1 MMKNTSMNAKQSHA
15 KTEEEMAAFDAIDP
29 FFQLFESGMPLG
41 DIIWNLDGRVIDPHP
56 DFGYDHMFS
65 SPISQLG
72 IPEALLKEHGLL
84 GY

>member
-1 MMKNTSMNAKQSHA
+1 MNVKRSHV
-15 KTEEEMAAFDAIDP
+15 KSEEEMAAFDAIDP
-29 FFQLFESGMPLG
+29 VFQMLEAGIPYG
-41 DIIWNLDGRVIDPHP
+41 DIVWKLRGILIDPHP

-72 IPEALLKEHGLL
+72 IPEELLKEKGLL